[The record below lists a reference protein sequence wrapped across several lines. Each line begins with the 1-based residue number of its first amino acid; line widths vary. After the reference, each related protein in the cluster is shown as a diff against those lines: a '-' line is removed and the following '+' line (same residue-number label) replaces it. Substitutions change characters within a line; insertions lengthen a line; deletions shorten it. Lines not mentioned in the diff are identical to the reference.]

1 MTMPELRRSVGL
13 AEATVYGVGLIVGAG
28 IYAILGEAVARTGGS
43 VVISFLVAAVI
54 ATLTGLSYAELASR
68 YPKGEGEYLY
78 VLTAFENKP
87 LAEVTALLR
96 LLTGIISAAAV
107 ALAFAGYL
115 SAFVTVSPVAT
126 GVILIGILTLVNFWG
141 IDFSVGVTM
150 LFTAIEVFGL
160 FLIIWLG
167 IGSWELVDVGH
178 MTEGVPGV
186 FSAAFLVFFAY
197 VGFEALVNITE
208 EMEQPSANVPRAI
221 VFAVL
226 ISTVVYVLV
235 AVSALGLVDWRVLA
249 ASNSAL
255 ADVARAGLGPSA
267 FFLLSVIALFATS
280 NTVLILLVSTSR
292 LLYGVS
298 KTEYRSFPSLF
309 TRVHGER
316 KTPYLAIAF
325 VGLIAVPF
333 VLLGD
338 LGLVAELANV
348 AILLVFVAVNAALL
362 RLRYRPTEPNEG
374 FRAPLN
380 VGQFSLTAS
389 GGLVA
394 SAGMVLFY
402 VTQTL

>member
-1 MTMPELRRSVGL
+1 MATLRRSVGL

-43 VVISFLVAAVI
+43 VVLSFLVAAVI

-87 LAEVTALLR
+87 LAELTALLR
-96 LLTGIISAAAV
+96 LLTGVISAAAV

-115 SAFVTVSPVAT
+115 SAFVPVPLVAT
-126 GVILIGILTLVNFWG
+126 GILLIGILSIVNFWG
-141 IDFSVGVTM
+141 IDLSVGVTM
-150 LFTAIEVFGL
+150 LFTAIEIFGL
-160 FLIIWLG
+160 LLVIWLG
-167 IGSWELVDVGH
+167 IGSWEQVDVSH

-208 EMEQPSANVPRAI
+208 EMERPSEIVPRAI
-221 VFAVL
+221 GLAVL
-226 ISTVVYVLV
+226 ISTVVYALV
-235 AVSALGLVDWRVLA
+235 AVSALGLVDWQVLA
-249 ASNSAL
+249 TSNSPL
-255 ADVARAGLGPSA
+255 AEVARAGLGPSA
-267 FFLLSVIALFATS
+267 FLLVSAIALFATS

-298 KTEYRSFPSLF
+298 KTEYRSFPSVF
-309 TRVHGER
+309 TRVHGTR
-316 KTPYLAIAF
+316 QTPYLAVAL
-325 VGLIAVPF
+325 VAVVAVPF
-333 VLLGD
+333 VLLRD

-348 AILLVFVAVNAALL
+348 AILLVFVAVNASLL
-362 RLRYRPTEPNEG
+362 KLRYRPDEASGG

-380 VGQFSLTAS
+380 VGEFSLTAL
-389 GGLVA
+389 GGLVT

-402 VTQTL
+402 LIQNL